1 MLMSSYANDKRI
13 GRRMNQE
20 IVVGVKTNKGVN
32 VAYTIDVS
40 RGGVKVASPVLMLPV
55 GERVELIIE
64 KRGEKY
70 PFPGRVAREDRN
82 YYITRISRS
91 ANAFFIKIDDARF
104 LDFVSDNYF
113 L

>member
-1 MLMSSYANDKRI
+1 M
-13 GRRMNQE
+13 
-20 IVVGVKTNKGVN
+20 GVKTNKGLN

-55 GERVELIIE
+55 GERVELVIE

-70 PFPGRVAREDRN
+70 PFPGQVAREDRN
-82 YYITRISRS
+82 YYIKRISRS
-91 ANAFFIKIDDARF
+91 ANAFFIKIDDVRF